1 MTARPLSPCER
12 DEASRVF
19 ALSLRLEAV
28 RIHEGVRWTSTV
40 ARWHARL
47 RGLPPPSANAIT
59 LGYHVNMPIPLDTSP
74 ARLEAGD
81 LNDMGWLI
89 HELTHA
95 WQFQH
100 AGWAYLAQAIGEQ
113 MRLGPKA
120 YDYGGEAGLRAA
132 HAAGQRLSHFMREQ
146 QADMARDYYFALKRG
161 RDVGAWQPYILEM
174 QAA

>member
-1 MTARPLSPCER
+1 MMARALSSSER

-19 ALSLRLEAV
+19 ALSLRLEAIHV
-28 RIHEGVRWTSTV
+28 HEGVRWTSTL

-59 LGYHVNMPIPLDTSP
+59 LGNHVYMPTPLDTIP

-100 AGWAYLAQAIGEQ
+100 AGWVYLAQALGEQ

-132 HAAGQRLSHFMREQ
+132 HAAGHGLSQFMREQ
-146 QADMARDYYFALKRG
+146 QAEMARDYYFALKRG
-161 RDVGAWQPYILEM
+161 RDVSAWQPYVLEI